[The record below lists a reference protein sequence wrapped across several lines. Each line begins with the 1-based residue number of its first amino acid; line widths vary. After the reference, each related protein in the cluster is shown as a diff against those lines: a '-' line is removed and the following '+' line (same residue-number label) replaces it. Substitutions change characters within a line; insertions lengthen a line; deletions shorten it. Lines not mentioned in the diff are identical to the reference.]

1 MERITQSTLFQ
12 RFWDFAGAASIR
24 VKVLGIVL
32 GVILLLGT
40 FIMVQMR
47 SAVYQTLTYEMEH
60 QGEAIADSVAGEL
73 GEILDGNVDLMQHV
87 VRGNRIHYSSAEHNT
102 LIDYI
107 IFDDANGEPVVE
119 SYADYV
125 DSALVHSVEPTGITA
140 DGWRYSLPWG
150 DVTEVRTEVQGG
162 RGLVRVGL
170 SDANVQATLTAV
182 TLQIVSITL
191 VMIGVGLAAAYF
203 LTWILTRPI
212 FDLVEATE
220 AVARGELDRQV
231 PRWANDEIGDL
242 AMSFNAM
249 TRALA
254 QADRERAEREALREK
269 YIRGVIQAQ
278 EDERK
283 RIARELHDSTSQSLT
298 SLLVGLRNLAEVAP
312 DTLETQIEDIR
323 QVVSGTLEEVHA
335 LAWQLRPSV
344 LDDLGLVVALG
355 RYIADLERRFNLQI
369 DFTVHGLG
377 DRLPVTLETSL
388 YRMTQEGLTNV
399 ARHAHAE
406 HASVLID
413 QRNSVIRLIIED
425 DGVGFDPG
433 APVFGEKHLGV
444 QGIRERAQ
452 LLGGKLTIES
462 QPGQGTSL
470 FIEIPLNSAAEPREL
485 ERSS

>member
-1 MERITQSTLFQ
+1 MERIRQSALFQ

-32 GVILLLGT
+32 GVIVLLGT
-40 FIMVQMR
+40 FIMLQMR
-47 SAVYQTLTYEMEH
+47 TAVYQTLTAEMEH
-60 QGEAIADSVAGEL
+60 QGVAIARAAAGEIDQVS
-73 GEILDGNVDLMQHV
+73 GEPELVDHV
-87 VRGNRIHYSSAEHNT
+87 VRRNRLHYSSAEHNT

-107 IFDDANGEPVVE
+107 IFDGPNNAPISE

-125 DSALVHSVEPTGITA
+125 DPATLHTTPPVGATLIGL
-140 DGWRYSLPWG
+140 RYSLPWG
-150 DVTEVRTEVQGG
+150 DVTEVRADVPGG
-162 RGLVRVGL
+162 LGIVRVGL
-170 SDANVQATLTAV
+170 SDANVQANLTTM

-212 FDLVEATE
+212 FDLVNATE
-220 AVARGELDRQV
+220 AVGRGELGRQV

-242 AMSFNAM
+242 AVSFNAM

-298 SLLVGLRNLAEVAP
+298 SLLVGLRNLGEVAP
-312 DTLETQIEDIR
+312 DTLDSQIEDIR
-323 QVVSGTLEEVHA
+323 RVVSGTLDEVHA

-355 RYIADLERRFNLQI
+355 RYIADFERRYSIQV
-369 DFTVHGLG
+369 DFTVHGLD

-399 ARHAHAE
+399 ARHAQAH

-413 QRNSVIRLIIED
+413 QRNNIIRIIIED
-425 DGVGFDPG
+425 DGVGFNPDAHP
-433 APVFGEKHLGV
+433 FGEKNLGL
-444 QGIRERAQ
+444 QGIRERTQ
-452 LLGGKLTIES
+452 LFGGKLTIES

-470 FIEIPLNSAAEPREL
+470 FIEIPLPNTAARTEL
-485 ERSS
+485 ERPS